1 MKLVDN
7 FDASW
12 DYVAND
18 GQAFTFKTN
27 LDAPRYRVVRAD
39 LTQAADSSGSSSSS
53 PASWP
58 DVIPQHPKDLLQ
70 SALALQGDELIVRW
84 VCRLS
89 LRQGF
94 DQTLTCL

>member
-39 LTQAADSSGSSSSS
+39 LGQAAGSSSSSS

-70 SALALQGDELIVRW
+70 SALALQGDELIVR
-84 VCRLS
+84 
-89 LRQGF
+89 
-94 DQTLTCL
+94 